1 MSSKRRSLF
10 AFFICFL
17 FIQNPAYCLEPS
29 IKSLNI
35 KNPTHL
41 LFIGNSYLYYNDSI
55 HNHVRRMVV
64 EAGLYT
70 QKELKFKSITISG
83 GALRDHPVEAYLKPG
98 KLRIDRPFQFVILQE
113 GSALGWSKK
122 RPRLFKKTVKYF
134 SQKIIEAGAIPIL
147 YMTPAYATFHRRFDA
162 AMTGLLARRYVE
174 TGNAI
179 RAMVIPVGLAF
190 AEAYARR
197 PDVRLHK
204 DFDGSHPSLLGTYLA
219 ACVVFTSLYET
230 SPIGNSYN
238 YFGKVKEPDAKFLQ
252 KVAFD
257 TVKRFYGR

>member
-1 MSSKRRSLF
+1 
-10 AFFICFL
+10 
-17 FIQNPAYCLEPS
+17 
-29 IKSLNI
+29 
-35 KNPTHL
+35 
-41 LFIGNSYLYYNDSI
+41 
-55 HNHVRRMVV
+55 
-64 EAGLYT
+64 
-70 QKELKFKSITISG
+70 
-83 GALRDHPVEAYLKPG
+83 
-98 KLRIDRPFQFVILQE
+98 
-113 GSALGWSKK
+113 
-122 RPRLFKKTVKYF
+122 
-134 SQKIIEAGAIPIL
+134 
-147 YMTPAYATFHRRFDA
+147 MTE
-162 AMTGLLARRYVE
+162 LLARRYVE

-219 ACVVFTSLYET
+219 ACVVFTSLYKT
-230 SPIGNSYN
+230 SPMGNSYD

>member
-1 MSSKRRSLF
+1 MSSKRTTLF

-17 FIQNPAYCLEPS
+17 FIQNPAHCLEPLV
-29 IKSLNI
+29 KSLNI

-41 LFIGNSYLYYNDSI
+41 LFMGNSYLYYNDSI

-64 EAGLYT
+64 AAGIHSKKDLN
-70 QKELKFKSITISG
+70 FKSITISG
-83 GALRDHPVEAYLKPG
+83 GALRDHHLDAYLKPE

-122 RPRLFKKTVKYF
+122 RHLLFNKTVKYF
-134 SQKIIEAGAIPIL
+134 SQKIIGAGAIPIL
-147 YMTPAYATFHRRFDA
+147 YMTPAYAIFHRRFDA

-179 RAMVIPVGLAF
+179 KALVIPVGLAF
-190 AEAYARR
+190 EEPYARK
-197 PDVRLHK
+197 PDVKLHK

-230 SPIGNSYN
+230 SPIGNNYD
-238 YFGKVKEPDAKFLQ
+238 YFGRVKETDAKFLQ